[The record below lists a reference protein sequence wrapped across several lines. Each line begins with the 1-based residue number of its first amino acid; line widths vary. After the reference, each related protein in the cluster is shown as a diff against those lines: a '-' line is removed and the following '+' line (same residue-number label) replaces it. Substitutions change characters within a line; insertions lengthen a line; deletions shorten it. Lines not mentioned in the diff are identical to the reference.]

1 VTGESELGIERFRN
15 EDYETVVLRGEL
27 DLTNVA
33 ELERVL
39 FETEAGAVVLDL
51 GDLTY
56 LDSAG
61 IRAID
66 LAHRRFA
73 EQGRSLHV
81 VAPQDSRAAWTF
93 RVAGFA
99 EDALAESAE
108 SALGRG
114 AEPA

>member
-1 VTGESELGIERFRN
+1 VNAETELVIARVRN
-15 EDYETVVLRGEL
+15 DRYETLALGGEL

-39 FETEAGAVVLDL
+39 FETEADTVVLDL
-51 GDLTY
+51 GELTY

-66 LAHRRFA
+66 LAHRRLA
-73 EQGRSLHV
+73 EQERTLHV
-81 VAPQDSRAAWTF
+81 VAPQDSRAAWTL

-99 EDALAESAE
+99 EDAVAESAE
-108 SALGRG
+108 SALGRSERG
-114 AEPA
+114 

>member
-1 VTGESELGIERFRN
+1 VNAETELVIARVRN
-15 EDYETVVLRGEL
+15 DRYETLALGGEL

-33 ELERVL
+33 ELDRVL
-39 FETEAGAVVLDL
+39 FETEAATVVLEL
-51 GDLTY
+51 GELTY

-73 EQGRSLHV
+73 EQERVLYV
-81 VAPQDSRAAWTF
+81 VAPPDSRAAWTF

-99 EDALAESAE
+99 EDTVAESAE
-108 SALGRG
+108 SALDRG
-114 AEPA
+114 ERG